1 MKIQNYLLG
10 MCAALGLLLSSCEQD
25 NENAV
30 YGGSTM
36 GVTFGFNSQSVSFPA
51 EGYEGFDVE
60 VMRAQ
65 ADEAVTIPLSA
76 VMLEQDAEGN
86 TVQTPVPST
95 IQVPSSVSFAAGEK
109 FTSFHVS
116 VGDIESGITF
126 RLYVTMANE
135 EYAPIDNISSKTISI
150 YRDYTYSSIGIGMY
164 VSSFFQGYGEVEVQ
178 KADQITWYK
187 AIAPV
192 EEGYDITFQV
202 ADDGRTVTVASQEIV
217 SSYGQYGA
225 VSVAGSGELENGVI
239 TVDLEFTVVLDGQV
253 GTFGVFEE
261 QLVLPEAMPTE

>member
-25 NENAV
+25 NEKAV

-86 TVQTPVPST
+86 TVQIPVPST

-135 EYAPIDNISSKTISI
+135 EYAPIDNISTKTISI
-150 YRDYTYSSIGIGMY
+150 YRDYTYTSLGIGEFNSQMW
-164 VSSFFQGYGEVEVQ
+164 VGPIPVEIQ
-178 KADQITWYK
+178 KADQVNWYK
-187 AIAPV
+187 LVDLI
-192 EEGYDITFQV
+192 EEGYDITIQV
-202 ADDGRTVTVASQEIV
+202 ADDGKTATIPEQVCCADLNGT
-217 SSYGQYGA
+217 GA
-225 VSVAGSGELENGVI
+225 GIISAEGELENGVFTFTTTYMDDVYMYGPVI
-239 TVDLEFTVVLDGQV
+239 ETVT
-253 GTFGVFEE
+253 
-261 QLVLPEAMPTE
+261 LPEAMPTE

>member
-10 MCAALGLLLSSCEQD
+10 ICAALGLLLASCEQD
-25 NENAV
+25 NEHAI
-30 YGGSTM
+30 YAGDTM
-36 GVTFGFNSQSVSFPA
+36 GVTFGFNSQSVNFPS

-65 ADEAVTIPLSA
+65 ADEAVTLPLSS

-86 TVQTPVPST
+86 TIQKPVPST
-95 IQVPSSVSFAAGEK
+95 IQVPASVSFAAGEK

-116 VGDIESGITF
+116 VGDIESGITY

-135 EYAPIDNISSKTISI
+135 GYAPVDNISSKTISI
-150 YRDYTYSSIGIGMY
+150 YRDYTYTTIGIGMY
-164 VSSFFQGYGEVEVQ
+164 VSSFFQGYGQVEVQ
-178 KADQITWYK
+178 KADQITWYR

-202 ADDGRTVTVASQEIV
+202 ADDGHTVNVESQEIV

-225 VSVAGSGELENGVI
+225 VSVAGTGELEDGVI
-239 TVDLEFTVVLDGQV
+239 TVDLEFTVAVDGQV

-261 QLVLPEAMPTE
+261 QLILPEAMPAE

>member
-1 MKIQNYLLG
+1 MKIQNYLVG

-116 VGDIESGITF
+116 VGDIESGVTYQ
-126 RLYVTMANE
+126 LAVTMANE

-150 YRDYTYSSIGIGMY
+150 YRDYTYTSLGIGEFYSPMWGGGPY
-164 VSSFFQGYGEVEVQ
+164 PVEIQ
-178 KADQITWYK
+178 KADQVEWYK
-187 AIAPV
+187 LVGLI
-192 EEGYDITFQV
+192 EEGYDITIQM
-202 ADDGRTVTVASQEIV
+202 ADDGVTATIPEQTCCADLN
-217 SSYGQYGA
+217 GTGA
-225 VSVAGSGELENGVI
+225 GVITAEGELENGVFTFTTTYLDDVYMYGPVVETI
-239 TVDLEFTVVLDGQV
+239 T
-253 GTFGVFEE
+253 
-261 QLVLPEAMPTE
+261 LPDAVSGE